1 MKNIMTLF
9 VAIVLTSTTLLSCY
23 TTSEAVASSVE
34 AVDDIYAG
42 TNIDYTFIITHAR
55 PFYVDG
61 LISYYFYN
69 GIYYYPYFY
78 NGVRC
83 LHPYRY
89 VQRRGYVHVPPRGYR
104 PERRWMRRDD
114 RRHFY
119 RQLNLPQH
127 HRPRVHP
134 NRGGSARPNV
144 GFHNG
149 NGRPQ
154 GKPNRIIHNT
164 RSSTRVTVGHGNAG
178 SFNRGGSLGGRFQGG
193 HRDAHQG
200 GRR

>member
-1 MKNIMTLF
+1 MKKIMTFF
-9 VAIVLTSTTLLSCY
+9 VALVLTSLTLTSCC
-23 TTSEAVASSVE
+23 TTSAAVTNSVE
-34 AVDDIYAG
+34 TVDDIYAG
-42 TNIDYTFIITHAR
+42 TTIDYTFIIANAR

-69 GIYYYPYFY
+69 GIYYYPYIY

-104 PERRWMRRDD
+104 PPRRWMHRDD
-114 RRHFY
+114 RHHFY
-119 RQLNLPQH
+119 HQHNLPQH
-127 HRPRVHP
+127 HRPRVQP
-134 NRGGSARPNV
+134 NRGGYPRPYN

-149 NGRPQ
+149 NGRLQ
-154 GKPNRIIHNT
+154 GKPNRSTPNM
-164 RSSTRVTVGHGNAG
+164 RSSTRVSAG
-178 SFNRGGSLGGRFQGG
+178 SFNRGGQR
-193 HRDAHQG
+193 G

>member
-1 MKNIMTLF
+1 MKKIIMFF
-9 VAIVLTSTTLLSCY
+9 VALVLTSLTLTSCC
-23 TTSEAVASSVE
+23 TTSAAVATSVE
-34 AVDDIYAG
+34 TVDDIYAG
-42 TNIDYTFIITHAR
+42 TTIDYTFIITNAR

-69 GIYYYPYFY
+69 GIYYYPYVY

-104 PERRWMRRDD
+104 LERRWIHRDD
-114 RRHFY
+114 RHRFY
-119 RQLNLPQH
+119 HQPNLPY
-127 HRPRVHP
+127 HRPRVQP
-134 NRGGSARPNV
+134 NRGGSS

-149 NGRPQ
+149 NGRLQ
-154 GKPNRIIHNT
+154 GKLNRSTPNMRSNT
-164 RSSTRVTVGHGNAG
+164 RVNDRRGYTG
-178 SFNRGGSLGGRFQGG
+178 SFNRGGSVGGRLQGG
-193 HRDAHQG
+193 QRG

>member
-1 MKNIMTLF
+1 MKKIMTLF
-9 VAIVLTSTTLLSCY
+9 VALVLTTATFTSCC
-23 TTSEAVASSVE
+23 TTSAAVATSVE
-34 AVDDIYAG
+34 TVDDIYAG
-42 TNIDYTFIITHAR
+42 TTIDYTFIIANAR

-69 GIYYYPYFY
+69 GIYYYPYIY

-104 PERRWMRRDD
+104 PPRRWMHRDD
-114 RRHFY
+114 RHHFY
-119 RQLNLPQH
+119 HHPNLPH
-127 HRPRVHP
+127 HRPRVQP
-134 NRGGSARPNV
+134 NRGGSPRPYN

-149 NGRPQ
+149 NGRLQ
-154 GKPNRIIHNT
+154 GKPNRSTPNM
-164 RSSTRVTVGHGNAG
+164 RSSTRVSTGHRNAG
-178 SFNRGGSLGGRFQGG
+178 SFNRGGSIGGSRQGG
-193 HRDAHQG
+193 LRG

>member
-1 MKNIMTLF
+1 MKKIMMLF
-9 VAIVLTSTTLLSCY
+9 VALVLTSLTLTSCC
-23 TTSEAVASSVE
+23 TTSAAVATSVE
-34 AVDDIYAG
+34 TVDDIYAG
-42 TNIDYTFIITHAR
+42 TTIDYTFIIANAR

-69 GIYYYPYFY
+69 GIYYYPYIY

-104 PERRWMRRDD
+104 PPRRWMHRDD
-114 RRHFY
+114 RHHFY
-119 RQLNLPQH
+119 HQPNLHH
-127 HRPRVHP
+127 HRPRVQP
-134 NRGGSARPNV
+134 NRGGSS

-149 NGRPQ
+149 NGRLQ
-154 GKPNRIIHNT
+154 GKLNRSTPNMRSNT
-164 RSSTRVTVGHGNAG
+164 RVNDRRGNTG
-178 SFNRGGSLGGRFQGG
+178 SFNRGGSVGGRLQGG
-193 HRDAHQG
+193 QRG

>member
-1 MKNIMTLF
+1 MKKIMTFF
-9 VAIVLTSTTLLSCY
+9 VALVLTSLTLTSCC
-23 TTSEAVASSVE
+23 TTSAASVTSVE
-34 AVDDIYAG
+34 TVDDIYAG
-42 TNIDYTFIITHAR
+42 TTIDYTFIIANAR

-69 GIYYYPYFY
+69 GIYYYPYVY

-104 PERRWMRRDD
+104 PPRRWMHRDD
-114 RRHFY
+114 RHHFY
-119 RQLNLPQH
+119 HQPNLHH
-127 HRPRVHP
+127 HRPRVQP
-134 NRGGSARPNV
+134 NRGGSS

-149 NGRPQ
+149 NGRLQ
-154 GKPNRIIHNT
+154 GKLNRSTPNMRSNT
-164 RSSTRVTVGHGNAG
+164 RVNDRRGNTG
-178 SFNRGGSLGGRFQGG
+178 SFNRGGSVGGRLQGG
-193 HRDAHQG
+193 QRG